1 MQKNL
6 LIDQHDIPDGSGP
19 SVVLVACAK
28 SKCDFSARAED
39 IYTSSLFQKSRRLAG
54 LLIQSGR
61 ADAWRILSAKHGLL
75 GPSKRIDPYNETL
88 KNFGE
93 AKTNQWAAQVTR
105 ELPQHLEEESGAV
118 RPEEIVVTILGG
130 RAYREP
136 LLKMWSGSK
145 SARYVP
151 ARIHCPFEGMPGN
164 GRMMQW
170 LGQMSGMLEKA
181 MAS

>member
-6 LIDQHDIPDGSGP
+6 LIDQHDIPDGTGP

-28 SKCDFSARAED
+28 SKRNFSARAED

-54 LLIQSGR
+54 LLIRSGR
-61 ADAWRILSAKHGLL
+61 ADTWRVLSAKHGLL
-75 GPSKRIDPYNETL
+75 HPLKRVEPYNETL
-88 KNFGE
+88 KNFGD
-93 AKTNQWAAQVTR
+93 AKTNQWAAQVIR
-105 ELPQHLEEESGAV
+105 ELPQHLNEESGEA
-118 RPEEIVVTILGG
+118 RPEEIEVTILGG

-136 LLKMWSGSK
+136 LLKMWSGSE
-145 SARYVP
+145 SARCAP

-170 LGQMSGMLEKA
+170 LGQMSEMLEKA

>member
-6 LIDQHDIPDGSGP
+6 LIDQHDIPVGSGP

-28 SKCDFSARAED
+28 SKCDSSARAED

-61 ADAWRILSAKHGLL
+61 ADAWRVLSAKHGLL
-75 GPSKRIDPYNETL
+75 HPSKRIEPYNETL
-88 KNFGE
+88 KNFGDE
-93 AKTNQWAAQVTR
+93 KTNQWAAQVTR
-105 ELPQHLEEESGAV
+105 DLPRQLEEESGAV

-136 LLKMWSGSK
+136 LLKMWSRSE
-145 SARYVP
+145 SARYAP
-151 ARIHCPFEGMPGN
+151 ACIHCPFEGMPGN

-170 LGQMSGMLEKA
+170 LGQMSEMLEKA